1 MITDSNVNAENRKQ
15 LKELAAF
22 SAVDF
27 VQSGMVIGLGH
38 GSTANLAIRHLG
50 KLIGEGELQDIL
62 AVPCSR
68 DTGLKA
74 MDAGIPLT
82 TLEEHATIDLTID
95 GADEVDPQMNL
106 IKGRGG
112 ALLRERIVAQA
123 GAREIIIV
131 DDSKVSP
138 VIGTKSPVPVE
149 VIPFGWTSQAVFLEK
164 MGARVALRKKKDGE
178 IFTTDEGNF
187 IIDCRFGPIDRP
199 HDTAD
204 LLSRRAGIVAHGIW
218 LGIATDI
225 IIAGPKG
232 IKHLKR

>member
-1 MITDSNVNAENRKQ
+1 MITDSNVNAVNRKQ

-50 KLIGEGELQDIL
+50 NLIGEGELQDIL

-112 ALLRERIVAQA
+112 ALLRERIVAQFS
-123 GAREIIIV
+123 AREIIIV